1 MTYDLLN
8 AFKNYFENDDIIVD
22 SYELTDGYYYVIDEN
37 NNMEKMQVIKNESD
51 NYDLG
56 SYIKTR
62 DFYSKYI
69 ASNKALD
76 TSYSEEIN
84 GKKYTMLKKICS
96 NNIYTLFFKNKSV
109 IGICNKDATNDA
121 VPVEVF
127 KKGINKYYDSLLKLG
142 SNKKEQILAKE
153 TYTDEEI
160 ENNKQKMLAAFDLVY
175 NDLKDGEMPKETWIK
190 IFLKKD
196 IEEYKRVAKLYIRLK
211 LFNTNDNNI
220 KVNEKIYG
228 SNNYNYGLNSKK
240 TYLELK
246 STPYKIGSFIDD
258 ENIEIM
264 NKMYIWLYNNATGKN
279 VLKLPNDWKFNGVPK
294 DDSEIRDKNT
304 YIVKVVGNNGS
315 ARIDDY
321 RYTSKFNTKIRK
333 FICKDYLIKENPI
346 IFETENIYTLN
357 LYTNN
362 IWFAENE
369 KNSRNYIIDSY
380 YDYDRKIAKSMLSNW
395 KKEILKQYNNLFLEL
410 FEQEYE
416 SNFMLKINNIATI
429 IVENMIIDNLKQN
442 KDYLNNPRK
451 AFNLWIA
458 YKQYFNTEGEDE
470 AMKIN
475 NLHSQ
480 CEEIVKQNGNIQ
492 TDEQYYYL
500 AGQAAYYLLSQS
512 KATKLTQDVTEPFVK
527 ANTVKKLK
535 NELKFLYDKYK
546 YNLYMN
552 LPKFNNVFSQLMLQ
566 EPEQKIK
573 DEKEVLLAGLL
584 AKNIFYTKQEK
595 LDIGGSENGENE

>member
-1 MTYDLLN
+1 M
-8 AFKNYFENDDIIVD
+8 
-22 SYELTDGYYYVIDEN
+22 
-37 NNMEKMQVIKNESD
+37 
-51 NYDLG
+51 
-56 SYIKTR
+56 
-62 DFYSKYI
+62 
-69 ASNKALD
+69 
-76 TSYSEEIN
+76 
-84 GKKYTMLKKICS
+84 
-96 NNIYTLFFKNKSV
+96 
-109 IGICNKDATNDA
+109 
-121 VPVEVF
+121 
-127 KKGINKYYDSLLKLG
+127 
-142 SNKKEQILAKE
+142 
-153 TYTDEEI
+153 
-160 ENNKQKMLAAFDLVY
+160 
-175 NDLKDGEMPKETWIK
+175 
-190 IFLKKD
+190 
-196 IEEYKRVAKLYIRLK
+196 
-211 LFNTNDNNI
+211 
-220 KVNEKIYG
+220 
-228 SNNYNYGLNSKK
+228 
-240 TYLELK
+240 
-246 STPYKIGSFIDD
+246 
-258 ENIEIM
+258 
-264 NKMYIWLYNNATGKN
+264 
-279 VLKLPNDWKFNGVPK
+279 
-294 DDSEIRDKNT
+294 
-304 YIVKVVGNNGS
+304 
-315 ARIDDY
+315 
-321 RYTSKFNTKIRK
+321 
-333 FICKDYLIKENPI
+333 
-346 IFETENIYTLN
+346 
-357 LYTNN
+357 
-362 IWFAENE
+362 
-369 KNSRNYIIDSY
+369 
-380 YDYDRKIAKSMLSNW
+380 SNW

-442 KDYLNNPRK
+442 KDYLNNPSK

-458 YKQYFNTEGEDE
+458 YKQYFYKEGEDE

-500 AGQAAYYLLSQS
+500 AGQATYYLLSQS

>member
-56 SYIKTR
+56 SYIKIR

-76 TSYSEEIN
+76 TTYSEEIN

-175 NDLKDGEMPKETWIK
+175 NDLKDEEMQKETWIK
-190 IFLKKD
+190 IFFKKD
-196 IEEYKRVAKLYIRLK
+196 IEEYKRVAKIYIRLK

-220 KVNEKIYG
+220 KVNEKTYG

-240 TYLELK
+240 PYLELK

-279 VLKLPNDWKFNGVPK
+279 VLKLPDDWKFNGVPK

-333 FICKDYLIKENPI
+333 FICKDYLIKEHPI
-346 IFETENIYTLN
+346 IFETENIYALN

-380 YDYDRKIAKSMLSNW
+380 YDYDRKIAKSLLSNW

-442 KDYLNNPRK
+442 KDYLNNPSK

-458 YKQYFNTEGEDE
+458 YKQYFYKEGEDE

-500 AGQAAYYLLSQS
+500 AGQATYYLLSQS